1 MAYLRI
7 VRQGKRRYYYITE
20 SRREGATVRQKT
32 LEYLG
37 AKPSPEKLAA
47 AKAYWG
53 VKAKPG
59 KGGRGR

>member
-1 MAYLRI
+1 
-7 VRQGKRRYYYITE
+7 
-20 SRREGATVRQKT
+20 VRQKT